1 MEQSKYDAQ
10 AARKPLEII
19 VLNVVQVLPSVRAL
33 MSQNKLI
40 IIINPK
46 SGDGDDN
53 FRADVEK
60 AFKEN
65 GANHEIRETK
75 PDLSGEELAQQAMK
89 EGARDIVACGGDGT
103 IMSVVNGIAKTQT
116 ESGNDDCTL
125 SIVPGGT
132 ANLVATALQIPIDIK
147 ESVACAAGKKS
158 EERTIDLGRC
168 EKYYF
173 VLGVGVGLTER
184 VISKTSS
191 KEKEALGKLA
201 YVKSM
206 LGDIGARPHS
216 IKFKLD
222 ERSSKRARGV
232 AIVIANAGTIGGK
245 LDFAP
250 RARMDDGVL
259 DLCILHSFG
268 ARDLVRIIWHS
279 LTGKLEKERSVSFY
293 QAKRI
298 EIETDP
304 PQRVQVDGELEEDLK
319 LPLFAEVVP
328 KALRVRVLQGWDDK
342 EKPATKE

>member
-1 MEQSKYDAQ
+1 MSQ
-10 AARKPLEII
+10 KPLI
-19 VLNVVQVLPSVRAL
+19 V
-33 MSQNKLI
+33 
-40 IIINPK
+40 IINPK
-46 SGDGDDN
+46 SGDGDDD
-53 FRADVEK
+53 FRADIEK

-65 GANHEIRETK
+65 GATYEIRETK
-75 PDLSGEELAQQAMK
+75 PDLSGEELAQQALK

-103 IMSVVNGIAKTQT
+103 IMSVVNGIARAQA
-116 ESGNDDCTL
+116 ESGEGDCTL

-132 ANLVATALQIPIDIK
+132 ANLVATALQIPIDIE

-168 EKYYF
+168 EQYYF

-191 KEKEALGKLA
+191 KEKEKLGKLA

-206 LGDIGARPHS
+206 LGDLGARPHQ

-222 ERSSKRARGV
+222 ERSSRRSRGV
-232 AIVIANAGTIGGK
+232 AIVVANAGTIGGK

-250 RARMDDGVL
+250 RAKMDDGVL

-268 ARDLVRIIWHS
+268 FRDLLRIIWHS
-279 LTGKLEKERSVSFY
+279 LTGKLDKERSVSFY
-293 QAKRI
+293 QARRI

-319 LPLFAEVVP
+319 LPLVAEVVP
-328 KALRVRVLQGWDDK
+328 QALRVRVPQGWDEE
-342 EKPATKE
+342 EKSATKA

>member
-1 MEQSKYDAQ
+1 M
-10 AARKPLEII
+10 
-19 VLNVVQVLPSVRAL
+19 RAL
-33 MSQNKLI
+33 MPQNSLI
-40 IIINPK
+40 VIINPK

-60 AFKEN
+60 LFKKSGVEY
-65 GANHEIRETK
+65 EIRETK
-75 PDLSGEELAQQAMK
+75 PDLSGEELARKAIE

-103 IMSVVNGIAKTQT
+103 IMSVVNGIAKSQA
-116 ESGNDDCTL
+116 ESGESDCTL

-132 ANLVATALQIPIDIK
+132 ANLVATALQIPIDI
-147 ESVACAAGKKS
+147 EDSVACAAGQKS

-168 EKYYF
+168 EQYYF
-173 VLGVGVGLTER
+173 VLGIGVGLTER

-191 KEKEALGKLA
+191 KEKETLGKLA

-206 LGDIGARPHS
+206 LGDLGARPHH

-222 ERSSKRARGV
+222 KRSSKRSRGV
-232 AIVIANAGTIGGK
+232 AIVVANAGTIGGK

-250 RARMDDGVL
+250 DALMDDGKL

-268 ARDLVRIIWHS
+268 LRDLVRIIWHS
-279 LTGKLEKERSVSFY
+279 LTGKLDKERSVSFY

-304 PQRVQVDGELEEDLK
+304 PQRVQVDGELEEDLA
-319 LPLFAEVVP
+319 LPLVVEVVP
-328 KALRVRVLQGWDDK
+328 KALRVRVPQK
-342 EKPATKE
+342 EMPEK